1 MLPEKPTTK
10 PDPLV
15 IVVLRE
21 YRARMDGMELSL
33 MRDMGKRWLEIER
46 KLDADIVALAYE
58 FERRSK
64 AGEAITQ
71 QMIWKAERYQ
81 ITKARLADEI
91 RKYNKNYA
99 VGAISSA
106 QEQFATLGISAA
118 NDAILASYPGAGAL
132 SASWTRINVNAVES
146 MIGFAGDGSPLYKLL
161 KKSYGDA
168 VNGLLNALINGLARG
183 LGPVQIARDM
193 ADGMGMGL
201 NRALLIARTEAARA
215 YRVGSY
221 KQYRDSKVCT
231 GFYRLVKKETACVGC
246 LILDGERFEL
256 ESEMD
261 DHPRG
266 KCSVLPIIEGV
277 DPPDWEKG
285 KDWFLRQDEGKQR
298 ELLGNEKY
306 DLWKEKGFDLSKFAQ
321 HSHSDVWGDAP
332 RVATIEELKADD

>member
-21 YRARMDGMELSL
+21 YRAKMDGMELSL
-33 MRDMGKRWLEIER
+33 MRDMGKRWLEIEQ

-58 FERRSK
+58 FERRAK
-64 AGEAITQ
+64 AGEAVTE
-71 QMIWKAERYQ
+71 QMVWKAERYQ
-81 ITKARLADEI
+81 TVKARLADEI
-91 RKYNKNYA
+91 RKYDKNYA

-161 KKSYGDA
+161 EKSYGDA

-183 LGPVQIARDM
+183 LGPAQIAHDM

-215 YRVGSY
+215 YRVGSS
-221 KQYRDSKVCT
+221 KQYRESKVCT
-231 GFYRLVKKETACVGC
+231 GFYRLVKK
-246 LILDGERFEL
+246 R
-256 ESEMD
+256 
-261 DHPRG
+261 
-266 KCSVLPIIEGV
+266 LPALAV
-277 DPPDWEKG
+277 
-285 KDWFLRQDEGKQR
+285 
-298 ELLGNEKY
+298 
-306 DLWKEKGFDLSKFAQ
+306 
-321 HSHSDVWGDAP
+321 
-332 RVATIEELKADD
+332 